1 MTVAAAGL
9 DKGGP
14 IHLFSSC
21 LRLTLFSLR
30 FLCCL
35 SLFQVR
41 MQEPASLIELSSAL
55 GLDSTSIG
63 DAHCVVAEEI
73 AKRLAEVPMDEQE
86 DAWEQKM
93 INKLLFLSNRHVP
106 PMNPFASP
114 PPFCRVHACMTHA
127 TVPADLAHSS
137 TFLLCPCRVFTQL
150 DEEETRE
157 YELSRLEEILGLST
171 SEGSDR
177 IQGLVL
183 PFYAGIVR
191 SGIEHI
197 RSGKGQALDADKL
210 AAWRKSLGIK
220 DAVAAKLHSE
230 AFSSEVTKAVEA
242 GKGRLREESMNF
254 LERVRSR
261 ASESEWGTE
270 GSEGDAAERQ
280 RHEGRVNNGCR
291 FVMRSP
297 GHSRLLHLS

>member
-1 MTVAAAGL
+1 M
-9 DKGGP
+9 
-14 IHLFSSC
+14 
-21 LRLTLFSLR
+21 RLLWLT
-30 FLCCL
+30 
-35 SLFQVR
+35 
-41 MQEPASLIELSSAL
+41 I
-55 GLDSTSIG
+55 
-63 DAHCVVAEEI
+63 
-73 AKRLAEVPMDEQE
+73 
-86 DAWEQKM
+86 
-93 INKLLFLSNRHVP
+93 
-106 PMNPFASP
+106 
-114 PPFCRVHACMTHA
+114 
-127 TVPADLAHSS
+127 AHSS

-254 LERVRSR
+254 LERVSR
-261 ASESEWGTE
+261 AR
-270 GSEGDAAERQ
+270 A
-280 RHEGRVNNGCR
+280 RVRRKGIRRRARGMRAGLIMAVVLSSWVVQGIMLGCR
-291 FVMRSP
+291 CGLSLW
-297 GHSRLLHLS
+297 HSRLLHLS